1 MGITTHWRNR
11 AGERDGATDTRR
23 AVEKG
28 GALAQLKMPDGT
40 YDRGNILCVAA
51 ASPGSAGTTRRLAD
65 FSSWGKDIV
74 DVAAPGAQIVTTT
87 DTDGEYAV
95 VDGTS
100 FAAPMVTGVAAM
112 VFWMNKGMDA
122 SLVKCALL
130 SSATSA
136 PLDPPDYS
144 AWPFRNY
151 SASGGRP
158 LTVNG
163 TVVATEALDVAT
175 RLTGRGS
182 KPGTRM
188 TAVGVTEYTDPRT
201 TCVQRRDRLWFL
213 TDKGGEWR
221 GSGAWINTTSRDL
234 DALRPVP
241 APQPDPAP

>member
-1 MGITTHWRNR
+1 M
-11 AGERDGATDTRR
+11 
-23 AVEKG
+23 
-28 GALAQLKMPDGT
+28 
-40 YDRGNILCVAA
+40 
-51 ASPGSAGTTRRLAD
+51 
-65 FSSWGKDIV
+65 

-87 DTDGEYAV
+87 DTNGEYAV

-100 FAAPMVTGVAAM
+100 FAAPMVAGVAAM

-122 SLVKCALL
+122 SLVKCAIL

-151 SASGGRP
+151 PASGGRP

-182 KPGTRM
+182 KPGTRRN
-188 TAVGVTEYTDPRT
+188 ANDVTEYTDPRT

-213 TDKGGEWR
+213 ADKGGEWH
-221 GSGAWINTTSRDL
+221 GSGAWINTTNSDL

-241 APQPDPAP
+241 APPPAPAPQPGPAP